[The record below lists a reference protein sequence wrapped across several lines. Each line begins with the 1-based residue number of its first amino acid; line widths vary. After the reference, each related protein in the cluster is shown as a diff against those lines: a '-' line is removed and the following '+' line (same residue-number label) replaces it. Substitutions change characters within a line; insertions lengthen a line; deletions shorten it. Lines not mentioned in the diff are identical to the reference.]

1 MRLTPIASALLLA
14 VGSVH
19 AAPSFNGQSG
29 YLNMPDGR
37 VGEDGT
43 FTFGYSYDSPYSTL
57 FTNLTLL
64 PFLQVNGRF
73 VGIRGTKGFQD
84 EKRAASYGSYKDK
97 VIDLKLRLLAED
109 GLLPEVSFG
118 KNDIFG
124 TQLFNGH
131 YLAASKRFGPLD
143 TTLGYGSGKVNGVF
157 GGARWQLPYDDGAW
171 SLLAEYDAND
181 YQKHFRA
188 SETFARQR
196 EAGPVVGLS
205 YQWGWL
211 NATVARSKS
220 HSSIQTSFSMPFG
233 QKEYVAKFA
242 EPAPYQIVRERPTAQ
257 AWREQAVHRQTL
269 IAALHKQDF
278 RAVGVGYQNGV
289 MTLSLSNTRITDQGR
304 AVGRAVRT
312 AMYFAPLE
320 TRVIKVRFNRAD
332 MAVADYEFFNLPVLN
347 EYLNGKASR
356 QQLRDVMLVSYARP
370 EMEPDSFDAVSAEL
384 AEGIDV
390 GLVSNE
396 DGHSFQFKGRDTQLN
411 TFGIAPKMSVFFNDP
426 SGAFRYEI
434 YALATGTWRPAAGHF
449 FDASLKQKLIEDLSK
464 VENPS
469 NSLLPH
475 VRTDIAEYKRVNS
488 LKLNQLT
495 YTHVMQPAERTY
507 AKVSAGVF
515 EEMFSGVGGQL
526 VYFAPGS
533 RWIAELS
540 SEAVQQRDYQGWFGR
555 RDYKTVTGLASLHY
569 KLPAG
574 VTATARAGRFLAK
587 DSGVRFEFKRRFNS
601 GIEAG
606 AWYTYTDGKDTT
618 KPGTPSSPYRDKGIF
633 LSIPLNTLLPSDSQ
647 SVGSFSIAPWTRDVG
662 QRVSMP
668 HDLVGWLEESERQL
682 GVGDGLGDLGE
693 RRDIGVPDVL
703 PDPVWWPSASG
714 VRLRL
719 ANTVDALPDV
729 SDAAIAG
736 VLGAGTVA
744 LAATRDKK
752 VQQQFAKH
760 TASAGMKAWDKVGK
774 WAPLA
779 AVGAAGVGMTLADDP
794 VLVNTSI
801 ISLQSAG
808 LAAGLSMA
816 IKKLVD
822 RARPVDSAGKTWAKA
837 GQKSASFPSNHS
849 AVTMAALTPYA
860 EEYQLPWLYV
870 AGGLA
875 NAGRLAGNKHWLSD
889 VVGGSLLGYG
899 TGYWLWKGQR
909 KLSVLPEVGEGGKSV
924 AMTMN
929 ISY

>member
-1 MRLTPIASALLLA
+1 MRLSPIAIAVLLA
-14 VGSVH
+14 IESVQ
-19 AAPSFNGQSG
+19 ATPSLNGQSG

-43 FTFGYSYDSPYSTL
+43 FTLGYSYDSPYSTL

-73 VGIRGTKGFQD
+73 VGIRGIKGFSD

-97 VIDLKLRLLAED
+97 VIDLKLRLLAESEV
-109 GLLPEVSFG
+109 LPELSVG
-118 KNDIFG
+118 KTDILG
-124 TQLFNGH
+124 TQLFDGH
-131 YLAASKRFGPLD
+131 YLAASKRFGSVD
-143 TTLGYGSGKVNGVF
+143 ATLGYGSGKVSGAF

-196 EAGPVVGLS
+196 QAGPVVGLS

-211 NATVARSKS
+211 NTTLARSKS

-257 AWREQAVHRQTL
+257 AWREQAVHRQSL

-278 RAVGVGYQNGV
+278 RAVGVGYQNGI
-289 MTLSLSNTRITDQGR
+289 MTLSLSNSRIADQGR

-320 TRVIKVRFNRAD
+320 TRVIKVRFNRND
-332 MAVADYEFFNLPVLN
+332 MAVADYEFFNLPVLQD
-347 EYLNGKASR
+347 YLNDKASR
-356 QQLRDVMLVSYARP
+356 QQLRDVVLVSYAKP
-370 EMEPDSFDAVSAEL
+370 ENEPESFDAVSAEL
-384 AEGIDV
+384 SEGMDL

-396 DGHSFQFKGRDTQLN
+396 DGHGVQFKGRDSQLN
-411 TFGIAPKMSVFFNDP
+411 TFGIAPKMAMFFNDP

-434 YALATGTWRPAAGHF
+434 FALASGTWRPAAGHF
-449 FDASLKQKLIEDLSK
+449 FDASLKQKLVEDVSK
-464 VENPS
+464 VDNPS

-475 VRTDIAEYKRVNS
+475 VRTDLAEYKRVNS

-495 YTHVMQPAERTY
+495 YTHIMQPSERTY

-540 SEAVQQRDYQGWFGR
+540 SEAVQQRDYRGWFGK
-555 RDYKTVTGLASLHY
+555 RDYKTVTGLASMHY
-569 KLPAG
+569 KLPEG
-574 VTATARAGRFLAK
+574 ITVTARAGRFLAK

-606 AWYTYTDGKDTT
+606 TWYTYTDGKDTT
-618 KPGTPSSPYRDKGIF
+618 SPGTPSSPYHDKGIF
-633 LSIPLNTLLPSDSQ
+633 LSIPLNTLLPSDTQ
-647 SVGSFSIAPWTRDVG
+647 SVGSFSISPWTRDVG
-662 QRVSMP
+662 QRVMVP

-682 GVGDGLGDLGE
+682 GVGDGLGDVGD
-693 RRDIGVPDVL
+693 RRDAAGPDVL

-714 VRLRL
+714 VRMRL
-719 ANTVDALPDV
+719 SGTANALPEF
-729 SDAAIAG
+729 SDAAVAG
-736 VLGAGTVA
+736 VVGAGAVA

-752 VQQQFAKH
+752 IQQQFAKH
-760 TASAGMKAWDKVGK
+760 TGSGVMKAWDKAGK
-774 WAPLA
+774 WSPLA
-779 AVGAAGVGMTLADDP
+779 AVGAAGVGMALADDP

-808 LAAGLSMA
+808 MAAGLSIA
-816 IKKLVD
+816 TKKLVD
-822 RARPVDSAGKTWAKA
+822 RARPADSAGKTWARA
-837 GQKSASFPSNHS
+837 DGQSGSFPSNHS
-849 AVTMAALTPYA
+849 AVTMAVLTPYA

-875 NAGRLAGNKHWLSD
+875 NAGRVAGNKHWASD
-889 VVGGSLLGYG
+889 VVAGSLLGYAV
-899 TGYWLWKGQR
+899 GYQLWKGQR
-909 KLSVLPEVGEGGKSV
+909 DAVLMPTASADGKSL
-924 AMTMN
+924 ALTLHKQ
-929 ISY
+929 Y